1 MKNMGKN
8 KKIIIMV
15 VSLTII
21 IIAIIIA
28 IVNNKSKEQD
38 NQDQNMYQK
47 EYIDISEINE
57 NNVVEIIYNLY
68 DSSIRS
74 CKFKEMKDKNYIVE
88 CYRKSNNELM
98 ETFTINENGTVIGIE
113 TPPTSSGASTPA
125 TN

>member
-15 VSLTII
+15 VFLTII

-47 EYIDISEINE
+47 EYI
-57 NNVVEIIYNLY
+57 EIIYNLY
-68 DSSIRS
+68 DSSIRN